1 MPSFK
6 LATSST
12 KLSYAVAKFFKT
24 SSLKLASL
32 LDCFI
37 FENSWCETLLK
48 ERFIDQI
55 NIAHNIFIVTLPT
68 TYENRMTACQNY
80 YKFTKYA
87 ISSVITQYFKS
98 FLKVKIPQI
107 QWVSNTINNDCRF
120 LLTCITHKKKKN
132 PKQI

>member
-37 FENSWCETLLK
+37 LENSWCETLLK
-48 ERFIDQI
+48 ERFMIYIYQI
-55 NIAHNIFIVTLPT
+55 KIVPNIFI
-68 TYENRMTACQNY
+68 
-80 YKFTKYA
+80 A
-87 ISSVITQYFKS
+87 I
-98 FLKVKIPQI
+98 FLTIKIIYDYMQELLEI
-107 QWVSNTINNDCRF
+107 YLIF
-120 LLTCITHKKKKN
+120 LLE
-132 PKQI
+132 